1 MKIAFAKIANNQIP
15 FEIKKE
21 YLKFSGNLKRVSS
34 NLIDCTASIEGSLAH
49 NCDRCG
55 EDIKLNLDENLKL
68 IISDGIYKDSEETLD
83 DVVEFFDGFVDLDE
97 VFISEIEAYKSD
109 YFYCE
114 KCKNL

>member
-21 YLKFSGNLKRVSS
+21 DLKFSGNLKRISQ
-34 NLIDCTASIEGSLAH
+34 NLIECKAGIKGYLAH

-68 IISDGIYKDSEETLD
+68 IISDGIYKGSEENLD

>member
-21 YLKFSGNLKRVSS
+21 DLKFSGNLKRVSS
-34 NLIDCTASIEGSLAH
+34 NLIDCTAGIEGSLAH

-68 IISDGIYKDSEETLD
+68 IISDGIYKGSDENLD